1 MLVPWLIAPVTT
13 LKAYGVLLLLFSPI
27 CFALHG
33 WDKSRRGLGRTSRLS
48 EQMLL
53 ILAFVGGWPGAWLG
67 QHLFG
72 SAGRD
77 RRFRVLSWLILTVH
91 LGFLALALLGLV
103 IR

>member
-1 MLVPWLIAPVTT
+1 MLVPWLIAPGPT
-13 LKAYGVLLLLFSPI
+13 LKAYGVLVLLFSPI

-33 WDKSRRGLGRTSRLS
+33 WDQRRAVRRRPRIS
-48 EQMLL
+48 EQTLL
-53 ILAFVGGWPGAWLG
+53 ILAFIGGWPGAWFG
-67 QHLFG
+67 QQLFG
-72 SAGRD
+72 DAARN